1 LLLINLKMSSDS
13 TSQYYKSNWEAYYKT
28 MACETSQIPWD
39 VTPDKASKLDLK
51 LMSHYFKRSLPL
63 VDIGCGIGTQ
73 SMFLKKHF
81 DVVIG
86 IDISDEAIKIANQ
99 KYENENVEFCTLDI
113 LNIDEIK
120 TFSINHGPCNL
131 YMRGMLQQ
139 ILEIDRLKFTEAIK
153 ILLQDT
159 GKLYFTELSTD
170 AGVFFLDLK
179 RKLGQFP
186 PQLQRVLTEKV
197 TKMVGV
203 NLKDIEKIFNLESF
217 NVLDQ
222 GVTTISLKLDENNC
236 IGVPAVYGLISLK

>member
-1 LLLINLKMSSDS
+1 MTSESSS
-13 TSQYYKSNWEAYYKT
+13 KYYKPNWEAYYKT
-28 MACETSQIPWD
+28 MAYETSQIPWD
-39 VTPDKASKLDLK
+39 VTPEKASKLDLE
-51 LMSHYFKRSLPL
+51 LMTHYFNSSLPL

-73 SMFLKKHF
+73 SMFLKKYF

-99 KYENENVEFCTLDI
+99 KYGNEHVKFCSLDI

-120 TFSINHGPCNL
+120 TFSDNYGPCNL
-131 YMRGMLQQ
+131 YMRGLLQQ
-139 ILEIDRLKFTEAIK
+139 ILQDDREIFTEAIK
-153 ILLQDT
+153 ILLQNN
-159 GKLYFTELSTD
+159 GKLYFTELSTE

-203 NLKDIEKIFNLESF
+203 NLKDIDKIFDPERF

-222 GVTTISLKLDENNC
+222 GITTISLKLDENNC
-236 IGVPAVYGLISLK
+236 IGVPAVYGLVSLK

>member
-1 LLLINLKMSSDS
+1 MISDS
-13 TSQYYKSNWEAYYKT
+13 SSKYYKSSWEAYYKT
-28 MACETSQIPWD
+28 IAYETSQIPWD
-39 VTPDKASKLDLK
+39 VTPDKASKLDLEIITQ
-51 LMSHYFKRSLPL
+51 YFKSSLPL

-86 IDISDEAIKIANQ
+86 TDISEEAIKIANQ
-99 KYENENVEFCTLDI
+99 KYGNENIEFCTLDI

-120 TFSINHGPCNL
+120 TFSNNYGPCNL

-139 ILEIDRLKFTEAIK
+139 ILEVDREKFTKAIK
-153 ILLQDT
+153 ILLQNN

-170 AGVFFLDLK
+170 AGIFFLDLK
-179 RKLGQFP
+179 RKLGKFP

-203 NLKDIEKIFNLESF
+203 NLKDIDKIFIPECFNILE
-217 NVLDQ
+217 Q
-222 GVTTISLKLDENNC
+222 GSTSISLKLDVNNY
-236 IGVPAVYGLISLK
+236 IGVPAVYGMISLK

>member
-1 LLLINLKMSSDS
+1 MNSDS
-13 TSQYYKSNWEAYYKT
+13 SLHYYKSNWEGYYKT
-28 MACETSQIPWD
+28 MAEELSQIPWD
-39 VTPDKASKLDLK
+39 VSPDKASKLDLEIIIN
-51 LMSHYFKRSLPL
+51 SFDESLPL

-73 SMFLKKHF
+73 AAFLKSFF
-81 DVVIG
+81 DTVIG
-86 IDISDEAIKIANQ
+86 TDVSEEAIKIANQ
-99 KYENENVEFCTLDI
+99 NYRQKGLEFSYLDI

-120 TFSINHGPCNL
+120 AFSVNHSPCNL

-139 ILEIDRLKFTEAIK
+139 ILQIDRGKFTEAIK
-153 ILLQDT
+153 ILLQSN

-203 NLKDIEKIFNLESF
+203 NLNDIDHIFDVENF
-217 NVLDQ
+217 NVLEK
-222 GVTTISLKLDENNC
+222 GVTTISLKVDEKNH
-236 IGVPAVYGLISLK
+236 IGVPAVYGLVSLK